1 MSGFP
6 STSDRKLGYQKNLSR
21 RQARWTEEDVEILT
35 ERFGLITDAWLARI
49 LGRTKKAIRVKAQR
63 LKLYRT
69 ANFYTATDVARI
81 FGVNHSHI
89 VRWIA
94 AGLISA
100 RKINKGAGKGSPWVI
115 TQEAVEAFIQ
125 QYPAKYD
132 HRRIDWVTNRY
143 YRDLANLY
151 VDSSNRTR
159 SGLSWTFEEE
169 TFLINNYRRRSY
181 TELAAVLRRTEH
193 AVDTKVQE
201 LRRRGNFMPSKTPGR
216 PCKSRKAPTSTRK
229 PSRISTR
236 EASGRG
242 DKAA

>member
-1 MSGFP
+1 MSRFP

-21 RQARWTEEDVEILT
+21 RQARWTEEDVELLT
-35 ERFGLITDAWLARI
+35 ERFGLITDAWLARV
-49 LGRTKKAIRVKAQR
+49 LGRTQKAVRVKALR

-81 FGVNHSHI
+81 FGLSHSHI

-100 RKINKGAGKGSPWVI
+100 RKINKRAGKGCPWVI

-151 VDSSNRTR
+151 VDSNNRTR
-159 SGLSWTFEEE
+159 RRLSWTFEEE

-181 TELAAVLRRTEH
+181 TELAAVLRRTDQ

-201 LRRRGNFMPSKTPGR
+201 LRRRGHFMPRKRPGR
-216 PCKSRKAPTSTRK
+216 PCKNCKAAPAPRK
-229 PSRISTR
+229 PSRTNTR
-236 EASGRG
+236 GASGRG